1 MLGESLYGCF
11 SSRRRPSHSA
21 AALPVCPDG
30 SSSSG
35 RDGVFKNSNPGWLF
49 DSTDVSSSSELD
61 ISSAIA
67 SRRLLLASPG
77 RSNSL
82 VDSASVALRAG
93 DAVAVATYSTDPYRD
108 FRLSMEEM
116 VAALGIDAGAPHLHE
131 LLVCY
136 LALNRK
142 HVHKY
147 ILRAFADLL
156 VVLTVTTGDSD

>member
-21 AALPVCPDG
+21 AALPDG
-30 SSSSG
+30 SSG
-35 RDGVFKNSNPGWLF
+35 RLF
-49 DSTDVSSSSELD
+49 DSTDVSSSSQHE

-93 DAVAVATYSTDPYRD
+93 DAVAVTTYSADPYRD
-108 FRLSMEEM
+108 FRRSMEEM
-116 VAALGIDAGAPHLHE
+116 VAALGLDAGATHLHE
-131 LLVCY
+131 LLLCY

-142 HVHKY
+142 QVHEH

-156 VVLTVTTGDSD
+156 LALTVTGDAD